1 MSDGGA
7 IRMVTSTKDTWL
19 PGIVSFAHRE
29 TFNRLGGMKIVIQQ
43 QIGTVKQQIQE
54 SIWMNLVNHP
64 KARAVAVSCLDISLG
79 FLNVVSNFITD
90 KYRDLDVSGFPSQ
103 ITWQL
108 VSKLVYQVFAGDLDE

>member
-19 PGIVSFAHRE
+19 PSIASFTHWE
-29 TFNRLGGMKIVIQQ
+29 TSNHLGGMKIVIQQ
-43 QIGTVKQQIQE
+43 QIETVEQQIQE

-64 KARAVAVSCLDISLG
+64 KARAVAVSCLETSLG

-90 KYRDLDVSGFPSQ
+90 TYRDLEVSGFPSQ

-108 VSKLVYQVFAGDLDE
+108 DHLTLAS